1 MTKKNPYT
9 GFHKEKPEDLTI
21 VKEKYL
27 NDFEL
32 IRLSNFLTEN
42 EFKIVSITNLSQKLK
57 DYNYRDDFRIRYDM
71 ILEMTGWDKKFVR
84 KYLDS
89 LKKKSIL
96 VMISPGKWK
105 FHVPTISKLLT
116 SETTQPNEPYHERK
130 KITNER
136 EELWK
141 LYDKVV
147 YNKGALIDPILARL
161 PDGWENL

>member
-1 MTKKNPYT
+1 MTKKKPYT

-116 SETTQPNEPYHERK
+116 SGTTQPDEPYHERK

-141 LYDKVV
+141 LYDKIVH
-147 YNKGALIDPILARL
+147 NKGTSTDPILDGL
-161 PDGWENL
+161 PEGWENL

>member
-1 MTKKNPYT
+1 MTKKKTYT

-21 VKEKYL
+21 VKEKYF

-42 EFKIVSITNLSQKLK
+42 EFKIVSITNLSLKLK

-84 KYLDS
+84 KYTDS

-96 VMISPGKWK
+96 IMLSPGKWK
-105 FHVPTISKLLT
+105 FHIPTISKLLT
-116 SETTQPNEPYHERK
+116 SGTTQPNEPYPERK
-130 KITNER
+130 KYTNDQNDF
-136 EELWK
+136 
-141 LYDKVV
+141 DK
-147 YNKGALIDPILARL
+147 
-161 PDGWENL
+161 